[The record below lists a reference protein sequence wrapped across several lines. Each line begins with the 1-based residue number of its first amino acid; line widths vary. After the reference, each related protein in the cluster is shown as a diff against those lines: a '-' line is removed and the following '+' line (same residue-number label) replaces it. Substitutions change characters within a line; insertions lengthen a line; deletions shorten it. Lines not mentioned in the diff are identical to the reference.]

1 MIEPK
6 NKNWGPWISWGLH
19 SVPKS
24 LGDTRFQA
32 IYINGNGVVRNDA
45 LENSDRHQDHHA
57 WGRMY
62 GDDLNSVTLAY
73 RMEETLEQP
82 VEPQVLTQIQCPIPE
97 TPEDENMVLIRQ
109 SDGWKVY
116 NGSTSLRKL
125 YYAAWEMHKLRKKY
139 CGVYGWDNITAVI
152 FPKHFQQFLPC
163 TSIDGVR
170 ARDLPERIFAR
181 PKKTCKV
188 VKLGNGLGS
197 ICTFCGKKDK

>member
-1 MIEPK
+1 MIEPN

-32 IYINGNGVVRNDA
+32 IYINAGGDVTNDA
-45 LENSDRHQDHHA
+45 RCNYDRHQSHHD
-57 WGRMY
+57 WGNIY
-62 GDDLNSVTLAY
+62 DDNSVTLAY
-73 RMEETLEQP
+73 RMEETLGVNP

-97 TPEDENMVLIRQ
+97 TPEGQNMILIRQ
-109 SDGWKVY
+109 LRTWRVY

-125 YYAAWEMHKLRKKY
+125 YYAAWEMHKLRNKY
-139 CGVYGWDNITAVI
+139 CSVYGWDNINAVI
-152 FPKHFQQFLPC
+152 FPKGFQQFLSC
-163 TSIDGVR
+163 TSMDGVQ